1 MTDLV
6 ATIKAEMKAAMKAR
20 DKPRLG
26 TIRLIQAEFKRIEVD
41 ERIDIDD
48 ARALTILD
56 KMVKQRRD
64 SATQYRDAN
73 REELA
78 VQEDLEIAVIQEFLP
93 EVLGQ
98 ALART
103 WIDKRFLEAFYE
115 YPEEILER
123 GGVYLPDHISVE
135 FMKKDKSRPK
145 VVVYENGN
153 QKRRKILELKLIM
166 VAEE

>member
-1 MTDLV
+1 MFDIIKKKIGSILKNRSQSRPVLDYLDEQDLS
-6 ATIKAEMKAAMKAR
+6 R
-20 DKPRLG
+20 FSD
-26 TIRLIQAEFKRIEVD
+26 Q
-41 ERIDIDD
+41 
-48 ARALTILD
+48 
-56 KMVKQRRD
+56 D
-64 SATQYRDAN
+64 SVLET
-73 REELA
+73 
-78 VQEDLEIAVIQEFLP
+78 EDQIQEFLP

>member
-1 MTDLV
+1 MFDILKRKIGSIFNKRSQSRPVLDYLDEQDLS
-6 ATIKAEMKAAMKAR
+6 R
-20 DKPRLG
+20 FSD
-26 TIRLIQAEFKRIEVD
+26 Q
-41 ERIDIDD
+41 DIV
-48 ARALTILD
+48 LET
-56 KMVKQRRD
+56 
-64 SATQYRDAN
+64 
-73 REELA
+73 
-78 VQEDLEIAVIQEFLP
+78 EDQIQEFLP

-103 WIDKRFLEAFYE
+103 WIDKRFLDAFYE

-153 QKRRKILELKLIM
+153 KKRRKILELKLIM

>member
-1 MTDLV
+1 MFE
-6 ATIKAEMKAAMKAR
+6 TIKEKI
-20 DKPRLG
+20 G
-26 TIRLIQAEFKRIEVD
+26 SIFKGKSQSRPVLDYLD
-41 ERIDIDD
+41 EQDLSRFSEQDI
-48 ARALTILD
+48 ILE
-56 KMVKQRRD
+56 
-64 SATQYRDAN
+64 T
-73 REELA
+73 
-78 VQEDLEIAVIQEFLP
+78 EDQIQEFLP

-123 GGVYLPDHISVE
+123 GGVYLPDHISIE

-145 VVVYENGN
+145 VVVYENAN
-153 QKRRKILELKLIM
+153 KKRKILELKLIM

>member
-1 MTDLV
+1 MFDIVKKKIGSIFKKRSQSRLVLDYLDEQDLS
-6 ATIKAEMKAAMKAR
+6 R
-20 DKPRLG
+20 FSD
-26 TIRLIQAEFKRIEVD
+26 Q
-41 ERIDIDD
+41 DIV
-48 ARALTILD
+48 LET
-56 KMVKQRRD
+56 
-64 SATQYRDAN
+64 
-73 REELA
+73 
-78 VQEDLEIAVIQEFLP
+78 EDQIQEFLP

-103 WIDKRFLEAFYE
+103 WIDKRFLDAFYE

-153 QKRRKILELKLIM
+153 KKRRKILELKLIM

>member
-1 MTDLV
+1 MFGIIKKKIGSILKKRSQSRPVLDYLDEQDLS
-6 ATIKAEMKAAMKAR
+6 R
-20 DKPRLG
+20 FSD
-26 TIRLIQAEFKRIEVD
+26 Q
-41 ERIDIDD
+41 DIV
-48 ARALTILD
+48 LET
-56 KMVKQRRD
+56 
-64 SATQYRDAN
+64 
-73 REELA
+73 
-78 VQEDLEIAVIQEFLP
+78 EDQIQEFLP

-153 QKRRKILELKLIM
+153 KKRKILELKLIM

>member
-1 MTDLV
+1 MFDN
-6 ATIKAEMKAAMKAR
+6 IKKKI
-20 DKPRLG
+20 G
-26 TIRLIQAEFKRIEVD
+26 TIFKGRSQSRPVLDYLD
-41 ERIDIDD
+41 EQDLSRFSEQDI
-48 ARALTILD
+48 ILE
-56 KMVKQRRD
+56 
-64 SATQYRDAN
+64 T
-73 REELA
+73 
-78 VQEDLEIAVIQEFLP
+78 EDQIQEFLP

-103 WIDKRFLEAFYE
+103 WIDKRFLEAFYA

-145 VVVYENGN
+145 VVVYENGHK
-153 QKRRKILELKLIM
+153 KRRKILELKLIM

>member
-1 MTDLV
+1 MFDIIKKKIGSILKKRSQSRPVLDYLDEQDLS
-6 ATIKAEMKAAMKAR
+6 R
-20 DKPRLG
+20 FSD
-26 TIRLIQAEFKRIEVD
+26 Q
-41 ERIDIDD
+41 DIVFE
-48 ARALTILD
+48 T
-56 KMVKQRRD
+56 
-64 SATQYRDAN
+64 
-73 REELA
+73 
-78 VQEDLEIAVIQEFLP
+78 EDQIQEFLP

>member
-1 MTDLV
+1 VWLSED
-6 ATIKAEMKAAMKAR
+6 
-20 DKPRLG
+20 
-26 TIRLIQAEFKRIEVD
+26 IRLFDIVKKKIGSIFKKRSQFRPVLDYLD
-41 ERIDIDD
+41 EQDLSRFSDQDIV
-48 ARALTILD
+48 LET
-56 KMVKQRRD
+56 
-64 SATQYRDAN
+64 
-73 REELA
+73 
-78 VQEDLEIAVIQEFLP
+78 EDQIQEFLP

-103 WIDKRFLEAFYE
+103 WIDKRFLDAFYE

-153 QKRRKILELKLIM
+153 KKRRKILELKLIM

>member
-1 MTDLV
+1 MFDIVKKKIRSIFKKRSQSRPVLDYLDEQDLS
-6 ATIKAEMKAAMKAR
+6 R
-20 DKPRLG
+20 FSD
-26 TIRLIQAEFKRIEVD
+26 Q
-41 ERIDIDD
+41 DIV
-48 ARALTILD
+48 LET
-56 KMVKQRRD
+56 
-64 SATQYRDAN
+64 
-73 REELA
+73 
-78 VQEDLEIAVIQEFLP
+78 EDQIQEFLP

-103 WIDKRFLEAFYE
+103 WIDKRFLDAFYE

-153 QKRRKILELKLIM
+153 KKRRKILELKLIM

>member
-1 MTDLV
+1 MFDIVKNKIRSILKKRSQSRPVLDYLDEQDLS
-6 ATIKAEMKAAMKAR
+6 R
-20 DKPRLG
+20 FSD
-26 TIRLIQAEFKRIEVD
+26 Q
-41 ERIDIDD
+41 DIV
-48 ARALTILD
+48 LET
-56 KMVKQRRD
+56 
-64 SATQYRDAN
+64 
-73 REELA
+73 
-78 VQEDLEIAVIQEFLP
+78 EDQIQEFLP

-153 QKRRKILELKLIM
+153 KKRKILELKLIM

>member
-1 MTDLV
+1 MFDKIKDKIGSIFARKVEMQPDLDHLDV
-6 ATIKAEMKAAMKAR
+6 QDLSRFSAQ
-20 DKPRLG
+20 D
-26 TIRLIQAEFKRIEVD
+26 V
-41 ERIDIDD
+41 
-48 ARALTILD
+48 ILE
-56 KMVKQRRD
+56 
-64 SATQYRDAN
+64 T
-73 REELA
+73 
-78 VQEDLEIAVIQEFLP
+78 EDQIQEFLP

-123 GGVYLPDHISVE
+123 GGVYLQDHISVE

-153 QKRRKILELKLIM
+153 KKRRKILELKLIM